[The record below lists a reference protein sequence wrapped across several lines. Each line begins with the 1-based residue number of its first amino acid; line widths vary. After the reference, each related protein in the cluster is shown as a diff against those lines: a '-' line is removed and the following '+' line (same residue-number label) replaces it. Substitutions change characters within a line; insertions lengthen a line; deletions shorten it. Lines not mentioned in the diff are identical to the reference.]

1 MTIPKKDNNW
11 DSVFQGFGL
20 GNRGDAREDKS
31 TFRMMCPIC
40 SGLSKRLKT
49 LTLEQNELSAMHLR
63 AVQADDLA
71 TARQLDGRLS
81 EASNGVRL
89 YAERLRDH
97 QVAHLAHEGR
107 EGLPDGHDQA
117 SA

>member
-1 MTIPKKDNNW
+1 
-11 DSVFQGFGL
+11 
-20 GNRGDAREDKS
+20 
-31 TFRMMCPIC
+31 MCPIC
-40 SGLSKRLKT
+40 SSLSKRLKT

-63 AVQADDLA
+63 GVQANDLA

-97 QVAHLAHEGR
+97 QVSHLAQEAGKPV
-107 EGLPDGHDQA
+107 PDAHDQA